1 MRRRDLVKAIAGA
14 AAWPFAARAQ
24 DSGRSPLIGWLDG
37 QDESDPLSR
46 SVRVALRQGLAEHGW
61 IEGRNLRIEW
71 RFGAAD
77 ANRIAALAGELVSL
91 SPRMIVAG
99 GAAPAQAARQVTQS
113 IPIVFTGGG
122 DATVIGLVKNIGR
135 PEGNITGFS
144 NSEPLIGGKWLELL
158 KEAAPHVI
166 RVAIVFNPD
175 LGPTA
180 PRYIASAEAAAQ
192 RHSVQLIKVPFHD
205 AVELVRAIDAFAAEP
220 NGGLM
225 LLPPSPLR
233 RTVLQLAAQH
243 RLPAI
248 YSLKAL
254 VSDGGLLSYS
264 ADFVEQH
271 RRAASYIDRILRG
284 AKIAD
289 LPVQWPT
296 KYQLV
301 VNVKTA
307 KAIGLAIPEAFLLQA
322 DELIE

>member
-1 MRRRDLVKAIAGA
+1 MPSNLYERLTTSRQNQTAG
-14 AAWPFAARAQ
+14 
-24 DSGRSPLIGWLDG
+24 
-37 QDESDPLSR
+37 
-46 SVRVALRQGLAEHGW
+46 
-61 IEGRNLRIEW
+61 
-71 RFGAAD
+71 
-77 ANRIAALAGELVSL
+77 SL
-91 SPRMIVAG
+91 
-99 GAAPAQAARQVTQS
+99 
-113 IPIVFTGGG
+113 
-122 DATVIGLVKNIGR
+122 
-135 PEGNITGFS
+135 
-144 NSEPLIGGKWLELL
+144 
-158 KEAAPHVI
+158 
-166 RVAIVFNPD
+166 
-175 LGPTA
+175 
-180 PRYIASAEAAAQ
+180 
-192 RHSVQLIKVPFHD
+192 
-205 AVELVRAIDAFAAEP
+205 
-220 NGGLM
+220 

-296 KYQLV
+296 KYQLI